1 MSVIDI
7 RPQEV
12 ATINR
17 PRQPTQAARAA
28 AMDLAV
34 RQRADALFTW
44 SIGATAPDAVHIDA
58 GHSHRHVFLPTSP
71 GEGALTPDTE
81 PEGSHDS

>member
-1 MSVIDI
+1 MSAIDI

-17 PRQPTQAARAA
+17 PGQPAPAQ
-28 AMDLAV
+28 
-34 RQRADALFTW
+34 
-44 SIGATAPDAVHIDA
+44 GATWAHVLALDA
-58 GHSHRHVFLPTSP
+58 GYGHQHVFLPTSP